1 MNLHEVMSDPQGRGK
16 KKRVGRG
23 RASGMGKTCGRGHNG
38 PSSRSGYSQK
48 LGYEG
53 GQTPLIRR
61 LPKVGFN
68 NPFRK
73 EYATINVARLESIE
87 EGVEVTPALLK
98 EIGMVGNLRDGLK
111 ILGDGEISKKL
122 VVCAHKFTK
131 SAVEKIEKSGGEVKV
146 IG

>member
-1 MNLHEVMSDPQGRGK
+1 MNLHEVMSEPCGRGK

-23 RASGMGKTCGRGHNG
+23 RASGSGKTCGRGHNG
-38 PSSRSGYSQK
+38 PSSRSGYSRK

-73 EYATINVARLESIE
+73 EYATINIARLESFE
-87 EGVEVTPALLK
+87 EGLEVTPALLK
-98 EIGMVGNLRDGLK
+98 EIGMVKNLRDGLK